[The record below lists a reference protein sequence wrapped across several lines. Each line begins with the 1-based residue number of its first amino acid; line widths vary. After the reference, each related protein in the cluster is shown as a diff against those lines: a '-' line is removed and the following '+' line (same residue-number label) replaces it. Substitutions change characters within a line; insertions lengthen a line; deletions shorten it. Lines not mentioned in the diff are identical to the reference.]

1 MLIKKEKVKC
11 VKQKNYI
18 YVRQFKFRVNSD
30 FAEIARFNR
39 FTSVNRAWTPQ
50 RVISMIC
57 AKLTEQIGNFQV
69 RRFTFEFHTI

>member
-1 MLIKKEKVKC
+1 MGKT
-11 VKQKNYI
+11 NNA
-18 YVRQFKFRVNSD
+18 RHFKFRVNSD

-57 AKLTEQIGNFQV
+57 AKLTEQIANFQV
-69 RRFTFEFHTI
+69 ARFTFGSLQCPFVEI